1 MSFRAFPWLL
11 GGSVALGCALGP
23 GIDVPARG
31 DAADGGFE
39 SADDLSGD
47 GSPGA
52 SEDGFGDDFVDTP
65 APGEAGAGG
74 GAPTGGGSSIG
85 GGTAGAAGA
94 SVLP

>member
-1 MSFRAFPWLL
+1 
-11 GGSVALGCALGP
+11 VALGCALGP

-39 SADDLSGD
+39 NADDLSGD

-65 APGEAGAGG
+65 GAGAGG
-74 GAPTGGGSSIG
+74 GSSTGGAPSG
-85 GGTAGAAGA
+85 GGGAPSGGSAVAGAAGA
-94 SVLP
+94 SVVH